1 LLIRVVEITT
11 RRSNPMAHTICT
23 VDHTSHSTEAVAVAI
38 ERCRK
43 RGGEVRFVGIVQPF
57 TEAAGPAFGER
68 VRRFGLVE
76 ANLIQAC
83 RAARAAGLTP
93 TLERRFGHPLSE
105 SVAAADETGADE
117 IIVAEPKGFF
127 QSGAEVHTVKRPRRE
142 RRPLA
147 LVA

>member
-1 LLIRVVEITT
+1 
-11 RRSNPMAHTICT
+11 MARTICT
-23 VDHTSHSTEAVAVAI
+23 VDHTSHSADAVSIAI
-38 ERCRK
+38 ERCSK
-43 RGGEVRFVGIVQPF
+43 RGDEIRFVGVVRPF

-76 ANLIQAC
+76 ANLVRAC

-93 TLERRFGHPLSE
+93 TLERRFGHLLAE

-117 IIVAEPKGFF
+117 IILAEPKGLLK
-127 QSGAEVHTVKRPRRE
+127 SGAEVHTVHRPRTQ
-142 RRPLA
+142 RRRLA